1 MGFGLCEFVAIKML
15 WVLISGMGVI
25 RLTGYLL
32 RVGKI

>member
-1 MGFGLCEFVAIKML
+1 MGLGLCELVSIKIL

-32 RVGKI
+32 KVGKI